1 MNVNAAIIDQRLTQ
15 LSEHIKEQSAT
26 ELQIT
31 DAVRLKS
38 LAFVFL
44 CVKTLLDLSDDEAFD
59 CLTEGGNDFGVDAL
73 YIGEENDNEFV
84 VTLFQAKYVHKNLEG
99 ASNFPESGIEAGV
112 AAVRYLFDPSSVIVA
127 NKRLLPRIEEV
138 RSRIRDGFIPQVRV
152 LFCNNGLKW
161 NQVAQG
167 QIDRLAAG
175 DQVTWEHVNHD
186 RLLTIMQATKPVN
199 DTLRLQGKAIVE
211 DFDFS
216 RILVGKVAVEE
227 IAGMIDRHGD
237 RLLERNIR
245 RYLGLSGNRVN
256 EGIKHTLTHSEE
268 RSNFYFYN
276 NGITLT
282 CTKFEYNAL
291 QQSDFQVRIENLQVI
306 NGGQTSNTIARVL
319 KDLLPGNRENLDK
332 AFVLVRL
339 YQLPQGK
346 EGFVQN
352 ITYATNSQNPVDLK
366 DLRANDPVQLRLEK
380 DLEQLGYTYRRK
392 RADGATSKPDE
403 ISSGT
408 AAEAILAVWRKKPH
422 QAKFFAREHFGRL
435 YQEIFS
441 DSLTGTELIA
451 ATLLY
456 RIAENKRK
464 RPDADAP
471 EFIPYAPCFLA
482 MRMGEYLIR
491 DLLLPVGSPLD
502 HRQLERTKQLIL
514 ANGEHYFQNAQADL
528 AVALSTLYGGSKP
541 SLQRLSATF
550 RRGDLIEELA
560 KLPLNSDAG
569 PARTPQ

>member
-1 MNVNAAIIDQRLTQ
+1 MNVNAAIIDQRLIQ
-15 LSEHIKEQSAT
+15 LSEQLKEQAAVELKVT
-26 ELQIT
+26 E
-31 DAVRLKS
+31 AVKLKS

-44 CVKTLLDLSDDEAFD
+44 CVKTLLDLSDDEAGD
-59 CLTEGGNDFGVDAL
+59 CLTDGGNDFGVDAL
-73 YIGEENDNEFV
+73 YLGEEKDNEFV
-84 VTLFQAKYVHKNLEG
+84 VTLFQAKYVHKNLDG
-99 ASNFPESGIEAGV
+99 NSNFPEGGVEAAVG
-112 AAVRYLFDPSSVIVA
+112 AVRYLFDPNATVVA
-127 NKRLLPRIEEV
+127 NQRLRPKVEEV
-138 RSRIRDGFIPQVRV
+138 RSRIRDGYIPQIRV
-152 LFCNNGLKW
+152 LFCNNGIKW
-161 NQVAQG
+161 NDVAQG

-186 RLLTIMQATKPVN
+186 RLLSIMQATKPVN
-199 DTLRLQGKAIVE
+199 DSLRLQGKAIVE

-216 RILVGKVAVEE
+216 RVLVGKVAVEE
-227 IAGMIDRHGD
+227 IAALIERHGD

-245 RYLGLSGNRVN
+245 RYLGLAGNRVN
-256 EGIKHTLTHSEE
+256 EGIKHTLSNSDE

-282 CTKFEYNAL
+282 CSKFEYNAL
-291 QQSDFQVRIENLQVI
+291 QQSDYQVRIEELQII
-306 NGGQTSNTIARVL
+306 NGGQTSNTIARVIR
-319 KDLLPGNRENLDK
+319 DLAADNRQNLDK

-366 DLRANDPVQLRLEK
+366 DLRANDDVQQRLER

-435 YQEIFS
+435 YHEIFA
-441 DSLTGTELIA
+441 DSLTGTELVT

-464 RPDADAP
+464 RPEADAP
-471 EFIPYAPCFLA
+471 EFIAYASCFLA
-482 MRMGEYLIR
+482 MRMGEYLMR
-491 DLLLPVGSPLD
+491 DLGLSEKGTLD
-502 HRQLERTKQLIL
+502 HRYFPVAKQYIS
-514 ANGEHYFQNAQADL
+514 ANGETYFAHSQTDLGNALRA
-528 AVALSTLYGGSKP
+528 LYGGATP

-560 KLPLNSDAG
+560 KLPLAG
-569 PARTPQ
+569 PNV

>member
-1 MNVNAAIIDQRLTQ
+1 MNINAAIIDQRLVQ
-15 LSEHIKEQSAT
+15 VSNAIREQAAAELRIT
-26 ELQIT
+26 EEG
-31 DAVRLKS
+31 RLKS

-44 CVKTLLDLSDDEAFD
+44 CVKTLLDLPDDEAFD
-59 CLTEGGNDFGVDAL
+59 CVTDGGNDFGVDAIYL
-73 YIGEENDNEFV
+73 GEEKDNEFV
-84 VTLFQAKYVHKNLEG
+84 VTLFQGKYKASNLDGE
-99 ASNFPESGIEAGV
+99 ANFPEDGVEAAVG
-112 AAVRYLFDPSSVIVA
+112 AVRYLFDPSSHIEA
-127 NKRLLPRIEEV
+127 NPRLLPKVEEV
-138 RSRIRDGFIPQVRV
+138 RSRIRDGYIPQVRV
-152 LFCNNGLKW
+152 LCCNNGLKW
-161 NQVAQG
+161 NDIAQG
-167 QIDRLAAG
+167 HIDRLGAG

-186 RLLTIMQATKPVN
+186 GLLSIMQATKPVN
-199 DTLRLQGKAIVE
+199 DTLRMQGKAIVE

-227 IAGMIDRHGD
+227 IAALIARHGD

-256 EGIKHTLTHSEE
+256 EGIRHTLMHVEE
-268 RSNFYFYN
+268 RPNFYFYN

-282 CTKFEYNAL
+282 CSKFEYNAL
-291 QQSDFQVRIENLQVI
+291 QQTDFQVRIEDLQII

-319 KDLLPGNRENLDK
+319 RDMGELDRANMDK

-339 YQLPQGK
+339 YQLPQGR

-366 DLRANDPVQLRLEK
+366 DLRANDPVQLRLET
-380 DLEQLGYTYRRK
+380 DLAQIGYTYRRK
-392 RADGATSKPDE
+392 RSDGATSKPED

-408 AAEAILAVWRKKPH
+408 AAEAILAVWLKRPH

-435 YQEIFS
+435 YSEIFS
-441 DSLTGTELIA
+441 DSLTGAELVV

-464 RPDADAP
+464 RPEPDAP
-471 EFIPYAPCFLA
+471 EFLPYASCFLA
-482 MRMGEYLIR
+482 MRMGEYLMR
-491 DLLLPVGSPLD
+491 DLNIAAAGTLD
-502 HRQLERTKQLIL
+502 HRRFGDAKQRIQEMGESYFKL
-514 ANGEHYFQNAQADL
+514 AQQDL
-528 AVALSTLYGGSKP
+528 SDALATLYGGTAL

-560 KLPLNSDAG
+560 KLPLREAPVSAN
-569 PARTPQ
+569 PQ

>member
-15 LSEHIKEQSAT
+15 LAEQINAQANIEFGISDT
-26 ELQIT
+26 G
-31 DAVRLKS
+31 RLRS

-44 CVKTLLDLSDDEAFD
+44 CVKTLLDLPDDEAFD

-73 YIGEENDNEFV
+73 YLSEEKDNEFV
-84 VTLFQAKYVHKNLEG
+84 VTLFQGKYKANLEG
-99 ASNFPESGIEAGV
+99 NANFPEDGV
-112 AAVRYLFDPSSVIVA
+112 KAAVGAVRYLFDPNAIVTA
-127 NKRLLPRIEEV
+127 NKRLLPKIEEV
-138 RSRIRDGFIPQVRV
+138 RSRIRDGYIPQVRV
-152 LFCNNGLKW
+152 LLCNNGIKW
-161 NQVAQG
+161 NNIAQE
-167 QIDRLAAG
+167 QIDRLNAG
-175 DQVTWEHVNHD
+175 DQATWEHVNHD
-186 RLLTIMQATKPVN
+186 SLIAIMQATKPVN
-199 DTLRLQGKAIVE
+199 DSLKLQGKAIVE

-216 RILVGKVAVEE
+216 RVLVGKVAVEE
-227 IAGMIDRHGD
+227 IAALVGRHGD

-256 EGIKHTLTHSEE
+256 EGIRRTLTQVEE
-268 RSNFYFYN
+268 RPNFYFFN

-282 CTKFEYNAL
+282 CSKFEYNAL

-319 KDLLPGNRENLDK
+319 RDLTADNRQNLDK

-346 EGFVQN
+346 DGFVQN

-366 DLRANDPVQLRLEK
+366 DLRANDPVQLRLEQ

-392 RADGATSKPDE
+392 RADGAASRPEE

-435 YQEIFS
+435 YDEIFS
-441 DSLTGTELIA
+441 DALTGAELVT
-451 ATLLY
+451 ATLIY

-464 RPDADAP
+464 RPETNAP
-471 EFIPYAPCFLA
+471 DFIAYASCFLA
-482 MRMGEYLIR
+482 MRMGEYLMR
-491 DLLLPVGSPLD
+491 DLALPQGAKITHQHIESAKR
-502 HRQLERTKQLIL
+502 HITECSER
-514 ANGEHYFQNAQADL
+514 YFQCSQHDL
-528 AVALSTLYGGSKP
+528 SDALRALYGNTAL

-560 KLPLNSDAG
+560 KLPLKDLDAG
-569 PARTPQ
+569 

>member
-1 MNVNAAIIDQRLTQ
+1 MNLSAAIIDQRVTH
-15 LSEHIKEQSAT
+15 LSEQIKEQAAT
-26 ELQIT
+26 ELQIKRT
-31 DAVRLKS
+31 DALRLKS

-44 CVKTLLDLSDDEAFD
+44 CVKTLLDLTDDEAFD
-59 CLTEGGNDFGVDAL
+59 CLTEGANDFGVDAL
-73 YIGEENDNEFV
+73 YLGEEKDNEFV
-84 VTLFQAKYVHKNLEG
+84 VTLFQAKYIHKNLDG
-99 ASNFPESGIEAGV
+99 TSNFPESGVEAAV
-112 AAVRYLFDPSSVIVA
+112 SAVRYLCDPNSVIIT
-127 NKRLLPRIEEV
+127 NKRLLSKIEEV
-138 RSRIRDGFIPQVRV
+138 RSQIRDGFMPQVRV

-161 NQVAQG
+161 SEIAQG

-175 DQVTWEHVNHD
+175 NQVVWEHVNHD
-186 RLLTIMQATKPVN
+186 RLLNIMQATKPVN

-216 RILVGKVAVEE
+216 RVLVGKVAVEE
-227 IAGMIDRHGD
+227 IAGMIERHGN

-256 EGIKHTLTHSEE
+256 EGIQYTLTHSEE
-268 RSNFYFYN
+268 RANFYFYN
-276 NGITLT
+276 NGITLI

-291 QQSDFQVRIENLQVI
+291 QQSDFQVRIENLQII

-319 KDLLPGNRENLDK
+319 KELRQENRENLDK

-346 EGFVQN
+346 EEFIQN

-380 DLEQLGYTYRRK
+380 DLEQLGYAYRRK
-392 RADGATSKPDE
+392 RMENATSKPDE

-435 YQEIFS
+435 YHEIFS
-441 DSLTGTELIA
+441 DTLTGTELIT

-464 RPDADAP
+464 RPDVNAP
-471 EFIPYAPCFLA
+471 EFIPYASCFLA
-482 MRMGEYLIR
+482 MRMGEYLM
-491 DLLLPVGSPLD
+491 DAMNHSPLD
-502 HRQLERTKQLIL
+502 HRQLQQAKQLITAEGEQYFQSAQTDL
-514 ANGEHYFQNAQADL
+514 AN
-528 AVALSTLYGGSKP
+528 ALSTLYGGAQP

-560 KLPLNSDAG
+560 KLPLNA
-569 PARTPQ
+569 PI

>member
-1 MNVNAAIIDQRLTQ
+1 MNVNVAIIDQRVTQ
-15 LSEHIKEQSAT
+15 LTKKIKEEAIARF
-26 ELQIT
+26 QIT
-31 DAVRLKS
+31 DEVRLKS

-44 CVKTLLDLSDDEAFD
+44 CVKTLLDFTDDESFD

-73 YIGEENDNEFV
+73 YLGEEKDNEFV
-84 VTLFQAKYVHKNLEG
+84 VTLFQAKYIHKNLEG
-99 ASNFPESGIEAGV
+99 TSNFPEGGIEAGV
-112 AAVRYLFDPSSVIVA
+112 SAVRYLFDPSSVVTV
-127 NKRLLPRIEEV
+127 NKHLLPRIEEV

-152 LFCNNGLKW
+152 LFCNNGEKW
-161 NQVAQG
+161 NKVAQG

-175 DQVTWEHVNHD
+175 DQVTWEHINHD
-186 RLLTIMQATKPVN
+186 RLLTIMQTTKPVN

-216 RILVGKVAVEE
+216 RILVGKVTVEE
-227 IAGMIDRHGD
+227 IANMIERHGD

-256 EGIKHTLTHSEE
+256 EGIKNTLTHSDE

-282 CTKFEYNAL
+282 CAKFEYNAL
-291 QQSDFQVRIENLQVI
+291 QQSDFQVRIENLQII

-319 KDLLPGNRENLDK
+319 KDIIPENRENLDK
-332 AFVLVRL
+332 AFVLIRL

-366 DLRANDPVQLRLEK
+366 DLHANDPVQLRLEK
-380 DLEQLGYTYRRK
+380 DLQQLGYTYRRK
-392 RADGATSKPDE
+392 RMDGSTSKPDE

-435 YQEIFS
+435 YHEIFS
-441 DSLTGTELIA
+441 DKLTGTELIA

-464 RPDADAP
+464 RPETDAP
-471 EFIPYAPCFLA
+471 EFIPYASCFLA
-482 MRMGEYLIR
+482 MRMGEYLIS
-491 DLLLPVGSPLD
+491 DLSLPTKNQIT
-502 HRQLERTKQLIL
+502 HRQLDQIKQLI
-514 ANGEHYFQNAQADL
+514 ANKGEYYFQSAQSDL
-528 AVALSTLYGGSKP
+528 AKALSTLYGQAQP

-560 KLPLNSDAG
+560 KLPLRSRPGGDS
-569 PARTPQ
+569 